1 MDIKRFTDILGITRE
16 EYRRLTLFSAVLF
29 VFSLFLLRFNQSVP
43 VELLV
48 FAYSGLPLYYVYVS
62 YVRIYSQ
69 LGYTRRDILTL
80 MRVPLFFP
88 LYYLLFSVFDPFC
101 LFWVAVSSWL
111 LEDIT
116 DIFLL
121 YDTRREL
128 KRKTVRTVRLLSF
141 PLKRSEM
148 LLLLFSS
155 ILAGFVGYLAS
166 HSILPLFFYPGL
178 TYGLLVYSSLNYYDI
193 EHYIKKTD
201 YGSKATISFM
211 FPLLSMLV
219 FRFYERPEVRLQ
231 ARQAG
236 IRDITYTVDNARAL
250 TVIMFYLALLLTPI
264 FYVVGLPLWFSLVLL
279 ALVPVSAFYPLL
291 LFKLKK
297 SIRAGRISRMFLFVQ
312 ILFASLVGVGQT
324 ITRIFEYLLERVE
337 IARMFGLEE
346 EARIFQ
352 YYAGIASSE
361 FEAVALYAEEVPHQE
376 YAEMLR
382 SVAGAFEYGGARQA
396 REVLTEKIKEALTLE
411 QIRMSKRV
419 STWTTSLTSVG
430 VLAYAMF
437 PFFSLLWSPS
447 DFPLLVLLGGLA
459 YASMLMFVPNPLAIF
474 KNDRIYF
481 KQRLARGAIIG
492 ALATVAYTGL
502 VWFLFPGLVRNPL
515 MIVLNGLVG
524 VLVALDYA
532 INKDLSLFWQA
543 FNKFNDIIRL
553 FTTNLSLFGSVEDA
567 IREMVNNETLPLG
580 LRIELEKIR
589 RELEYTEPER
599 LELRHNYWLKIFIF
613 ILQIVYSFGVARSNL
628 FSILGDYVL
637 KLKEMV
643 ATVRSLKTQIFTT
656 LLIASTLIV
665 FTLALV
671 GVLSSVMPV
680 GQTGGITGAQAGGLG
695 PIMIQHLTHE
705 QLEKIYEETVLALAI
720 SNMVIGLMIG
730 KLLEG
735 TMLRT
740 RYAVLLYT
748 VSLLVAKYVYV
759 LAHAK
764 LAGSFAIH

>member
-1 MDIKRFTDILGITRE
+1 MDIKRLTDVLGITRE
-16 EYRRLTLFSAVLF
+16 EYKRLTFFSALLF
-29 VFSLFLLRFNQSVP
+29 VFSLFLLRLNQSVP
-43 VELLV
+43 SELLV

-62 YVRIYSQ
+62 YRRVYGQ

-101 LFWVAVSSWL
+101 LVWVAVSSYL

-121 YDTRREL
+121 HDTRREL

-141 PLKRSEM
+141 PLKRGEM
-148 LLLLFSS
+148 ILLLLSS
-155 ILAGFVGYLAS
+155 VLAGVAGYMAS
-166 HSILPLFFYPGL
+166 HSRLPLLLYPGL

-219 FRFYERPEVRLQ
+219 FRFYERPEIRLQ

-236 IRDITYTVDNARAL
+236 IRDISDIVDNARAL
-250 TVIMFYLALLLTPI
+250 TVIMFYLSLLVAPI
-264 FYVVGLPLWFSLVLL
+264 FYVLGLPLWYSLLLL

-291 LFKLKK
+291 LFKLKR

-312 ILFASLVGVGQT
+312 ILFASLVGAGQS
-324 ITRIFEYLLERVE
+324 ITRIFEYLTERVE

-346 EARIFQ
+346 EAKIFQ
-352 YYAGIASSE
+352 YYAGLSSSE
-361 FEAVALYAEEVPHQE
+361 FEAVAKYAEEVPHQY

-382 SVAGAFEYGGARQA
+382 SVAGAYEYGGAEQA
-396 REVLTEKIKEALTLE
+396 REVLTEKIKEALTVE
-411 QIRMSKRV
+411 QINMNRRV

-447 DFPLLVLLGGLA
+447 SFPLMVLMGGVM
-459 YASMLMFVPNPLAIF
+459 YAFMLMFVPNPLALF
-474 KNDRIYF
+474 RNDRVYF
-481 KQRLARGAIIG
+481 KHRLARGAIIG

-502 VWFLFPGLVRNPL
+502 TWFLFPGLARNPL
-515 MIVLNGLVG
+515 MIVWNGLIG

-532 INKDLSLFWQA
+532 ISKDQSLFWQA

-567 IREMVNNETLPLG
+567 IREMVNNETLPVG
-580 LRIELEKIR
+580 LRRELDRIR

-613 ILQIVYSFGVARSNL
+613 VLQIVYSFGVARSNL
-628 FSILGDYVL
+628 FNILGDYVL

-656 LLIASTLIV
+656 LLMASVLIIFTLTLIGLFSTL
-665 FTLALV
+665 
-671 GVLSSVMPV
+671 MPA
-680 GQTGGITGAQAGGLG
+680 GQPGGSMGGQFGGLG
-695 PIMIQHLTHE
+695 TTLIHHLTQE
-705 QLEKIYEETVLALAI
+705 QLEKIYEETVLALSI
-720 SNMVIGLMIG
+720 SNTIIGLMLG

-740 RYAVLLYT
+740 RYAILLYT
-748 VSLLVAKYVYV
+748 VSLLLAKYAYT
-759 LAHAK
+759 LTYQK
-764 LAGSFAIH
+764 LAGAFAIH